1 MKAIHRYQEGH
12 GPEAGVCLER
22 RLAVLCQ
29 KKHQPDFFGISP
41 GQKLTISWFPSGLHT
56 LYSTQHILQVRDK
69 NLENACAK
77 ASPQSL
83 LQSTSGKERHHFGF
97 TAETTFV
104 SWLSTFN
111 LAQDTAFLL
120 FKEDPKPCIS
130 LYFNNALLAG
140 RRCQQIASTRRG
152 PSPSKSR
159 RHTSFPANPHSS
171 STWAADHPIHF
182 KSPRKDKIGCAR

>member
-12 GPEAGVCLER
+12 GPEAGVWLER

-97 TAETTFV
+97 TLKLRLFHGSPPLIWPKT
-104 SWLSTFN
+104 
-111 LAQDTAFLL
+111 LL
-120 FKEDPKPCIS
+120 FCCSKKTQSLAFPYIS
-130 LYFNNALLAG
+130 TMLSWQAG
-140 RRCQQIASTRRG
+140 DASR
-152 PSPSKSR
+152 
-159 RHTSFPANPHSS
+159 
-171 STWAADHPIHF
+171 
-182 KSPRKDKIGCAR
+182 